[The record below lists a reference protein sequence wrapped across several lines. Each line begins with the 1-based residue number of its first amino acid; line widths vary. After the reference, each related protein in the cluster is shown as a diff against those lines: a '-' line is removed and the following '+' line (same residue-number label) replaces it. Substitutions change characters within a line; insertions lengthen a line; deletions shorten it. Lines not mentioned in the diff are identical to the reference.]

1 MSMSRFQRSLSKIV
15 AGGNLEQ
22 GEAEALLNAMMSGEV
37 SASQIAAVLTALRM
51 KGETVT
57 ELTGFASAM
66 RAQAV
71 KLPQAAS
78 HAIDTCGT
86 GGDGGKTFNIS
97 TAAAIVAAAAGVPVA
112 KHGNRA
118 VSSRSGSADV
128 LEALGVP
135 VQLSPVEAVE
145 ALQRQGI
152 CFLFAPLF
160 HQAMKHVAPT
170 RRELGFRT
178 CFNLLGPLSNPAGVK
193 RQLVGVYEPA
203 LTETV
208 AQVLMRLG
216 AERVLVV
223 AGLEGIDEI
232 SVSGETRISEA
243 RDGEIYTIDI
253 TPEELGL
260 QRYELEALA
269 GGDAAA
275 NATIIRRVLKGE
287 QGAPRDVVLANA
299 GAVIYLAGEAP
310 SLREGVMA
318 AAAVIDQGKAEAKLT
333 EMAEVITHVS

>member
-1 MSMSRFQRSLSKIV
+1 MDELKQSLGKIV
-15 AGGNLEQ
+15 TGGNLEQ
-22 GEAEALLNAMMSGEV
+22 EEAEVLMNGMMTGKV
-37 SASQIAAVLTALRM
+37 PTTQIAAALTALRM
-51 KGETVT
+51 KGETVE
-57 ELTGFASAM
+57 ELTGFAAVM
-66 RAQAV
+66 RAHAV
-71 KLPQAAS
+71 KLPQAVPA
-78 HAIDTCGT
+78 AVDTCGT

-97 TAAAIVAAAAGVPVA
+97 TAAAIVAAAAGVTVA

-135 VQLSPVEAVE
+135 VQLSPAEAAEVLE
-145 ALQRQGI
+145 KQGI

-160 HQAMKHVAPT
+160 HQAIKHVMPT

-193 RQLVGVYEPA
+193 RQLVGVYDPS

-208 AQVLMRLG
+208 AEVLMRLG
-216 AERVLVV
+216 AEHVMVV

-243 RDGEIYTIDI
+243 KDGNIHTIDI

-260 QRYELEALA
+260 KRHALSELA
-269 GGDAAA
+269 GGDAAV
-275 NATIIRRVLKGE
+275 NAAIIRRVLKGE
-287 QGAPRDVVLANA
+287 LGAPRDVVLANA
-299 GAVIYLAGEAP
+299 GAVIVLAGGAS
-310 SLREGVMA
+310 SLREGVERA
-318 AAAVIDQGKAEAKLT
+318 ATAIDHGKAEEKLA
-333 EMAEVITHVS
+333 EMAEVMTHVS